1 MQDVKTISKKCE
13 LPISNSI
20 QVRGARVHNLK
31 NIDLEI
37 PRDSLVVIT
46 GVSGSGKSSLAFDTL
61 FAEGQRRYLESLS
74 THTRQYLKQLE
85 RPDVD
90 SITGLPPTICVDQ
103 KAGSISRRST
113 VATTTDIYDYLRLL
127 YARAGQMHC
136 TQCGKSVSRQSP
148 RDIIEQIFN
157 LGDRRKIIVLA
168 PVVRGRKGAHREV
181 FENIQKLGCVRA
193 RVDGEIVD
201 ISEPPELKKAKAHT
215 IEAVV
220 DRIILKEGITP
231 RLQES
236 IDLAL
241 KLGDET
247 CLVSHEESG
256 TWVDTL
262 FSTRFSCPDCQIS
275 FPPLEPR
282 TFSFNS
288 PYGACPKCSGLGRL
302 NVEEELAEYCTKQD
316 EQQGMPVCPECC
328 GSRLAPVALAV
339 TLFEKNIHELTSQ
352 TIEEAYCFLSEV
364 EQRLDSGTLQTLT
377 AIAKASID
385 LTLPAIL
392 SRLQFLIKSGV
403 DYVALDR
410 PTHTLSGGE
419 YQRVRLA
426 NCLGAGL
433 IGACYILDEPTVGL
447 HPADTKR
454 LLSVLKDLRNQGN
467 SVLVVEHDLEVMDQA
482 DLIIDIGPGAGDE
495 GGEIVAVGTVQQ
507 IQNEKRS
514 LTGHYLSKRQ
524 KLDQRRKPDVSS
536 QPSIQL
542 SGASLH
548 NLKNV
553 TVEIPIGALTCITGV
568 SGSGKSSL
576 ITQTLAPAVKAVL
589 NRQSSESLFY
599 DSLQGAEEINRVI
612 EVDQSPIGRSGR
624 SNPAT
629 YSGVWDEIRKVFAK
643 TREAKL
649 RGYNARRFS
658 FNSTEGRCEECV
670 GQGWQRV
677 SMKFLPETYVLC
689 NSCNGKR
696 FNRQT
701 LAVRYRGKTV
711 ADVLSMKIREG
722 LEFFE
727 NIPKVKSVMQ
737 TFSDLGLGYLTLG
750 QSSLSLSGGESQR
763 IKLSKELSKR
773 NQSKILFILD
783 EPTTGLHPADVAHL
797 SKLLQDIVSQDNTV
811 IVIEHNCD
819 LIAACDWVIDM
830 GPGGGKSGGEI
841 LFAGTPQEI
850 LREETSKTGIALKEL
865 FS

>member
-1 MQDVKTISKKCE
+1 
-13 LPISNSI
+13 
-20 QVRGARVHNLK
+20 
-31 NIDLEI
+31 
-37 PRDSLVVIT
+37 
-46 GVSGSGKSSLAFDTL
+46 
-61 FAEGQRRYLESLS
+61 
-74 THTRQYLKQLE
+74 
-85 RPDVD
+85 
-90 SITGLPPTICVDQ
+90 
-103 KAGSISRRST
+103 
-113 VATTTDIYDYLRLL
+113 
-127 YARAGQMHC
+127 
-136 TQCGKSVSRQSP
+136 
-148 RDIIEQIFN
+148 
-157 LGDRRKIIVLA
+157 
-168 PVVRGRKGAHREV
+168 
-181 FENIQKLGCVRA
+181 
-193 RVDGEIVD
+193 
-201 ISEPPELKKAKAHT
+201 
-215 IEAVV
+215 
-220 DRIILKEGITP
+220 
-231 RLQES
+231 
-236 IDLAL
+236 
-241 KLGDET
+241 
-247 CLVSHEESG
+247 
-256 TWVDTL
+256 
-262 FSTRFSCPDCQIS
+262 
-275 FPPLEPR
+275 
-282 TFSFNS
+282 
-288 PYGACPKCSGLGRL
+288 
-302 NVEEELAEYCTKQD
+302 
-316 EQQGMPVCPECC
+316 
-328 GSRLAPVALAV
+328 
-339 TLFEKNIHELTSQ
+339 
-352 TIEEAYCFLSEV
+352 
-364 EQRLDSGTLQTLT
+364 
-377 AIAKASID
+377 
-385 LTLPAIL
+385 
-392 SRLQFLIKSGV
+392 
-403 DYVALDR
+403 
-410 PTHTLSGGE
+410 
-419 YQRVRLA
+419 
-426 NCLGAGL
+426 
-433 IGACYILDEPTVGL
+433 
-447 HPADTKR
+447 